1 MNDATNAPS
10 GPARAEALYGRLK
23 PLQEAKGYFFNPD
36 MEITLSILE
45 ELLLFKEK
53 YGYMCCPCRL
63 STGNR
68 EKDSD
73 IFCPCDYR
81 EADVKEYGTC
91 FCGLYVDRD
100 AYEGRKLRIPIPERR
115 PIEKTLA

>member
-1 MNDATNAPS
+1 MSDAASPT
-10 GPARAEALYGRLK
+10 PARAAALELYERLK
-23 PLQEAKGYFFNPD
+23 PLQEKKGYYFNPD

-45 ELLLFKEK
+45 ELLFMKNK

-81 EADVKEYGTC
+81 EADVKEHGTC
-91 FCGLYVDRD
+91 YCGLYVDKGCHD
-100 AYEGRKLRIPIPERR
+100 GKYPRKIIPERR
-115 PIEKTLA
+115 PIERILA